1 MTISRRTILG
11 SAGAAVMSNI
21 LSARADLPPKEN
33 EMTETLKMAAADKGG
48 STAATVKSAP
58 LPFAMTTPVRVAR
71 IGLKARDAET
81 LAEYYRDVVGLREM
95 TRRGASIVLGAGDR
109 ELMEIEQFSAA
120 KPDDPRSA
128 GLYHT
133 AFLLP
138 TRGDLARWSRRA
150 IDKQLPVAG
159 ASDHNVSEAIYLTD
173 PEGNGIEI
181 YSDRPHNTWQWN
193 GDRVKMGT
201 EALDVKNLLDL
212 IDREGGEWNG
222 APQNTVVGHVHLRVG
237 NAKDAE
243 SFWHQQLGFDTVQTY
258 GDKAV
263 FLSTGGY
270 HHHIGANAWQSS
282 GAGLRDKDRTGLAWV
297 EMEDTRG
304 GNNHVFEDPWGNV
317 INTIKKSA

>member
-1 MTISRRTILG
+1 MAISRRTILG
-11 SAGAAVMSNI
+11 TAGAAVMGNI
-21 LSARADLPPKEN
+21 LSARAGTPSKEN
-33 EMTETLKMAAADKGG
+33 EMTESENKIANQKVA
-48 STAATVKSAP
+48 SNAP

-120 KPDDPRSA
+120 KADDPRSA

-181 YSDRPHNTWQWN
+181 YSDRPHKTWQWN
-193 GDRVKMGT
+193 GDRVVMGT
-201 EALDVKNLLDL
+201 EALDVGDLLETGK
-212 IDREGGEWNG
+212 REGGEWTG

-243 SFWHQQLGFDTVQTY
+243 AFWNKELGFNTVQTY

-297 EMEDTRG
+297 EMEDTSG

>member
-1 MTISRRTILG
+1 MTVQSKMVDAETSRL
-11 SAGAAVMSNI
+11 
-21 LSARADLPPKEN
+21 
-33 EMTETLKMAAADKGG
+33 
-48 STAATVKSAP
+48 SAP

-71 IGLKARDAET
+71 VGLKARDAET

-150 IDKQLPVAG
+150 IDRQLPVSG
-159 ASDHNVSEAIYLTD
+159 ASDHKVSEAIYLTD

-181 YSDRPHNTWQWN
+181 YTDRPHDEWQWN
-193 GDRVKMGT
+193 GDQVAMT
-201 EALDVKNLLDL
+201 TDPLDVGDLLDV
-212 IDREGGEWNG
+212 IKREGGEWDH

-237 NAKDAE
+237 NAREAE
-243 SFWHQQLGFDTVQTY
+243 AFWHEQLGLETVAAY

-263 FLSTGGY
+263 FMSTGRY
-270 HHHIGANAWQSS
+270 HHHIAANAWQSA
-282 GAGLRDKDRTGLAWV
+282 GAGKRDMDRTGLAWV
-297 EMEDTRG
+297 ELEDTRG
-304 GNNHVFEDPWGNV
+304 GNNSTFVDPWGNV
-317 INTIKKSA
+317 VNTIKTKA

>member
-1 MTISRRTILG
+1 
-11 SAGAAVMSNI
+11 MSNI
-21 LSARADLPPKEN
+21 LAARAEMPLKEN
-33 EMTETLKMAAADKGG
+33 EMSETSSKMANQKVAQNA
-48 STAATVKSAP
+48 S

-81 LAEYYRDVVGLREM
+81 LAEYYRDTVGLREM

-138 TRGDLARWSRRA
+138 TRGDLARWSRHA
-150 IDKQLPVAG
+150 IEKQLPVAG

-181 YSDRPHNTWQWN
+181 YSDRPHKTWQWN
-193 GDRVKMGT
+193 DGRVKMGT
-201 EALDVKNLLDL
+201 EALDVKNLLDV

-243 SFWHQQLGFDTVQTY
+243 TFWHQQLGFDTVQTY

>member
-1 MTISRRTILG
+1 MAISRRTVLG
-11 SAGAAVMSNI
+11 SAGAAVMSNV
-21 LSARADLPPKEN
+21 LSARAEMPSKEN
-33 EMTETLKMAAADKGG
+33 EMTETLK
-48 STAATVKSAP
+48 TAASINTAKNAP

-71 IGLKARDAET
+71 VGLKARDAES
-81 LAEYYRDVVGLREM
+81 LAEYYSDVVGLREM
-95 TRRGASIVLGAGDR
+95 ARRGASIVLGAGDR

-201 EALDVKNLLDL
+201 EALDVKTFSMLL
-212 IDREGGEWNG
+212 IERAVNG
-222 APQNTVVGHVHLRVG
+222 AVHRRILSLVTFTCAWAMRKMRKPSGISSWALTLCRPMVTRPCFCPLAAIITTSARMPGRVQVLACAIRIARVLHG
-237 NAKDAE
+237 LK
-243 SFWHQQLGFDTVQTY
+243 WKTRV
-258 GDKAV
+258 AV
-263 FLSTGGY
+263 TTTSLKT
-270 HHHIGANAWQSS
+270 HGA
-282 GAGLRDKDRTGLAWV
+282 
-297 EMEDTRG
+297 M
-304 GNNHVFEDPWGNV
+304 
-317 INTIKKSA
+317 